1 MRFDFGSLARR
12 LVTAAIVWTGAA
24 TVGAAAEGPVDVTI
38 DFAKVMRLDTPARTV
53 IVGNPGIADAS
64 IDNEKT
70 LVLTGKTAGTTNLI
84 VLDVNGHEI
93 SELHDPRLLGRPPA
107 HHRVLRSKPGDVLLR
122 AGLRAGDLGRR
133 REGQVR
139 QRHGADPDSAGTVEV
154 VVYASFTLVK
164 TMRATK
170 RSPLKFSGKGSAMR
184 HRHMTPQRSTP

>member
-70 LVLTGKTAGTTNLI
+70 LVLTEKTAGTTNLI

-93 SELHDPRLLGRPPA
+93 LNSTIRVSSDVHQLTTVFYGANRETFSCAPVCEQVISVGDEKDKFDNATAQIQTRQEL
-107 HHRVLRSKPGDVLLR
+107 SK
-122 AGLRAGDLGRR
+122 
-133 REGQVR
+133 
-139 QRHGADPDSAGTVEV
+139 
-154 VVYASFTLVK
+154 
-164 TMRATK
+164 
-170 RSPLKFSGKGSAMR
+170 
-184 HRHMTPQRSTP
+184 

>member
-12 LVTAAIVWTGAA
+12 LVAAAIVWTGAA
-24 TVGAAAEGPVDVTI
+24 TVGAAAEGPIDVTI

-93 SELHDPRLLGRPPA
+93 LNSTIRVSSDVHQLTTVFYGANRETFSCAPVCEQVISVGDEKDKFDNATAQIQTRQEL
-107 HHRVLRSKPGDVLLR
+107 SK
-122 AGLRAGDLGRR
+122 
-133 REGQVR
+133 
-139 QRHGADPDSAGTVEV
+139 
-154 VVYASFTLVK
+154 
-164 TMRATK
+164 
-170 RSPLKFSGKGSAMR
+170 
-184 HRHMTPQRSTP
+184 